1 MEARRL
7 LGERIRAVPRLRQ
20 RLHRAPP
27 GCGRPYGAG
36 DPAFE
41 AGRHVQQAS
50 RAARTGSASSYAGT
64 LYITVLSD
72 PGGMTDAPVLAA
84 ALRRELPH
92 RDQGPRPANL
102 SALT

>member
-1 MEARRL
+1 MRV
-7 LGERIRAVPRLRQ
+7 IIPI
-20 RLHRAPP
+20 P
-27 GCGRPYGAG
+27 
-36 DPAFE
+36 
-41 AGRHVQQAS
+41 S
-50 RAARTGSASSYAGT
+50 TTGNVTMTFAASSYAGT

-92 RDQGPRPANL
+92 RDQGPRPADL